1 LRKFFEGIA
10 EAMNWF
16 KNIKIRNKFLII
28 FGVFLLLI
36 GGGMSYVVISIQ
48 AVTTKYVGITE
59 GPNRRLLYASDATV
73 EFMNIRRTHTTMS
86 TCFDNPEAAKLYYIR
101 CTNYHESLR
110 KLLSDWK
117 ANLESDPTMNDN
129 QRKTQ
134 LLIIEEVLR
143 ELVRYMAYVKDMYEA
158 IVLQRDKD
166 RMEELYVKCTP
177 IGDQLVNQIGGNR
190 NMTQAFIDFQMNEA
204 NKRTYQTDMVI
215 AILAVGILAL
225 SLFRDLFVSYLIT
238 SPIGKINHSIG
249 EIEKG
254 NLKYG
259 VRLRHK
265 DEIGQLS
272 NHIGDMV
279 DKIAEMNSSI
289 AILDNLDVMVFI
301 TDLEYNILSLNE
313 LCCKLVGVDRTAS
326 LGKKCFEVI
335 SGSTE
340 PCPFCPLPDLLPMKK
355 TYPTSQWE
363 RPLMVIGKEPG
374 TRQELWYAC
383 RSTIISWT
391 DGSLVLFNAYTD
403 ETIMK
408 QHMEQLRDVAQAA
421 EEASR
426 IKSSFLANM
435 SHEIRTPMNSIIGFS
450 ELALDDPALSS
461 KTLDYLDKIKS
472 ASEGLLGIINDIL
485 DISKIEA
492 GKVVLEN
499 IPFDL
504 HEVFKICQNIIT
516 PKATAKGINLFCY
529 SEPTLGK
536 KLVGDPVRLRQVIL
550 NLLTNAVKFTNYGM
564 VKVLGAVVNQT
575 DENVTIHFEVKD
587 SGIGMNDEQLAK
599 VFEPF
604 TQADNSTTR
613 KYGGTGLGLTI
624 TKNFVE
630 LMGGDL
636 KVESVIG
643 IGSKFHFDV
652 TFPTCDESTKTES
665 FGDGTGGGAADMEK
679 PYFNNAEILVCEDN
693 EMNQIVIT
701 DHLSRVGIKAVIAE
715 NGKVGVEA
723 VAAKMAKGEKPFDL
737 IFMDVHMPVMD
748 GLEAVKKLAEMGNT
762 IPIVALTA
770 NIMTTDREAYKA
782 HGMNEYL
789 SKPFATQ
796 DLWNCLLNYIKPVK
810 REEARAIAQASA
822 EQAPPAEAQPAAAT
836 SPQTTAAAPASQAP
850 TPPKAPPAESEEDAR
865 LRMRLISNFLKDNKT
880 KDEEI
885 KTAMAAGDIKLA
897 HRLAHTLKGV
907 AGLVAQPGL
916 QSASYVI
923 ENALNAGDTDTASK
937 GLGKLSEELKKALE
951 ELTAISE
958 AAQPKQEAVNA
969 EPAVKLDKFEAL
981 ELIDKLRVL
990 LENGDSDC
998 MNLIDGLRSI
1008 PESKKLIEQVEDYDF
1023 EPALETLEGI
1033 RKSLAG

>member
-1 LRKFFEGIA
+1 
-10 EAMNWF
+10 MDWF
-16 KNIKIRNKFLII
+16 KNAKIRNKFLMV

-48 AVTTKYVGITE
+48 TVTAKYMRITE
-59 GPNRRLLYASDATV
+59 GPNKRLLYASDATV
-73 EFMNIRRTHTTMS
+73 EFMNIRRTNTTMS

-101 CTNYHESLR
+101 CTNYHTSLR
-110 KLLSDWK
+110 KLLGDWK
-117 ANLESDPTMNDN
+117 ANLESDPTLDAS
-129 QRKTQ
+129 QRRTQ
-134 LLIIEEVLR
+134 LLIIEEVHR
-143 ELVRYMAYVKDMYEA
+143 ELARYMTYVKEMYEA
-158 IVLQRDKD
+158 VVLQRDKA
-166 RMEELYVKCTP
+166 RMEELYVKCAP
-177 IGDQLVNQIGGNR
+177 IGEQLVNQIGGNR
-190 NMTQAFIDFQMNEA
+190 NLTQVFIDFQMKEA
-204 NKRTYQTDMVI
+204 NKKTAEADTVI
-215 AILAVGILAL
+215 IVLALGILAL
-225 SLFRDLFVSYLIT
+225 SLFRDLFVSSLIT
-238 SPIGKINHSIG
+238 SPLRKINHSIG

-254 NLKYG
+254 NLKYTI
-259 VRLRHK
+259 RLPHR

-289 AILDNLDVMVFI
+289 ATLDHLNVMVFI
-301 TDLEYNILSLNE
+301 TDMEYNILSLNE
-313 LCCKLVGVDRTAS
+313 LCCRLTGAERAAS
-326 LGKKCFEVI
+326 LGKKCFDVI
-335 SGSTE
+335 AGSNE
-340 PCPFCPLPDLLPMKK
+340 PCPFCPLPDLFPIRE
-355 TYPTSQWE
+355 TFPTSEWE
-363 RPLMVIGKEPG
+363 RPLMVVNKDTGNKE
-374 TRQELWYAC
+374 ELWYAC
-383 RSTIISWT
+383 SSSIIRWT
-391 DGSLVLFNAYTD
+391 DGSPVLFNAYTD

-408 QHMEQLRDVAQAA
+408 QHMEQLCDAA
-421 EEASR
+421 RTADEASR

-450 ELALDDPALSS
+450 ELALDDPAISS
-461 KTLDYLDKIKS
+461 KTKDYLDKIKS

-516 PKATAKGINLFCY
+516 PKAAAKNINLFCY

-536 KLVGDPVRLRQVIL
+536 KLIGDPVRLRQVIL

-564 VKVLGAVVNQT
+564 VKVLASVVNQT
-575 DENVTIHFEVKD
+575 EENATIHFEVKD
-587 SGIGMNDEQLAK
+587 SGIGMNEEQLAK
-599 VFEPF
+599 VFDPF

-652 TFPTCDESTKTES
+652 TFQTCDESTKTES
-665 FGDGTGGGAADMEK
+665 FGDGTGGGSADMEK
-679 PYFNNAEILVCEDN
+679 PYFNAEILVCEDN

-701 DHLSRVGIKAVIAE
+701 EHLSRVGIKATIAE

-723 VAAKMAKGEKPFDL
+723 VTSRLAKGEKPFDL

-748 GLEAVKKLAEMGNT
+748 GLEAVKKLAEIGNT

-789 SKPFATQ
+789 SKPFATH

-810 REEARAIAQASA
+810 REATQAEAFTALKAAKTVQETTLAPDNAASA
-822 EQAPPAEAQPAAAT
+822 PAAPVVT
-836 SPQTTAAAPASQAP
+836 LTPQKTVM
-850 TPPKAPPAESEEDAR
+850 AESEEDAR

-885 KTAMAAGDIKLA
+885 KNALATGDIKLA

-916 QSASYVI
+916 QNASYAI
-923 ENALNAGDTDTASK
+923 ESALNAGDTNTASN
-937 GLGKLSEELKKALE
+937 GLGLLETELKKSLA

-958 AAQPKQEAVNA
+958 AAQKPNAANA
-969 EPAVKLDKFEAL
+969 EPPAVTLDRFEAL
-981 ELIDKLRVL
+981 ELIDKLRAL

-998 MNLIDGLRSI
+998 ISLIDGLRSI

-1023 EPALETLEGI
+1023 EPALLTLEEI
-1033 RKSLAG
+1033 KSKLMEA